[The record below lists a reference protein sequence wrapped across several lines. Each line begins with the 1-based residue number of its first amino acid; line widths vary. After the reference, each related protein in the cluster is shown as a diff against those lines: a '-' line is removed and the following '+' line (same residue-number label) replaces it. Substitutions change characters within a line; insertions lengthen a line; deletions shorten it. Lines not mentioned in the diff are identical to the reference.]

1 MNKFIMVLSCFDY
14 AIYQKI
20 LMISP
25 RIDLQWGLLHFLWVF
40 LLLGFFFFVVWV
52 CFVSGFFFPSFF
64 MEGQRSWV
72 KKFRKAYKCCFPSRL
87 VQGCFSFQENKRFI
101 SGRSRTGRCW
111 LGKMTLWHLQAAFS
125 NAEDKTCVSLKG
137 KAYLKG
143 EAPASTS
150 LLSTTVFKIDML
162 FIVLFST
169 SCSLS
174 RTFPVT

>member
-1 MNKFIMVLSCFDY
+1 MLSIRKSWWFHQELVCSGVFY
-14 AIYQKI
+14 IFCEFSYC
-20 LMISP
+20 
-25 RIDLQWGLLHFLWVF
+25 WVF
-40 LLLGFFFFVVWV
+40 FVVVWV

-64 MEGQRSWV
+64 MEGQRRWV

-101 SGRSRTGRCW
+101 SRRSRTGRCW

-150 LLSTTVFKIDML
+150 LLSTTVFKINML